1 MKDRMKESVS
11 KFVKIQCPKCKN
23 EQILFSK
30 ASTVVV
36 CLICGKEL
44 AFPTG
49 GKSAVKGRVLEV
61 LE

>member
-1 MKDRMKESVS
+1 MKERMKESNS
-11 KFVKIQCPKCKN
+11 KFVKIQCLKCKN
-23 EQILFSK
+23 EQILFGK
-30 ASTVVV
+30 VSTVVV

-44 AFPTG
+44 ASPTG